1 MASPLLEASEAV
13 VVVVA
18 EAEAETSELPAAA
31 VASRLVP
38 PEVVVVVSE
47 VVATAV
53 VAAATVVVVATEVAS
68 HPLPA
73 AAVPAGGKLCFTA
86 VVSRLPPKSPF
97 ARLPSIQ
104 SSNWRR
110 LASSTRLSRSRSFRF
125 SFR

>member
-1 MASPLLEASEAV
+1 MASPLPEASEAV

-31 VASRLVP
+31 VASRLVL

-47 VVATAV
+47 VEATAV

-73 AAVPAGGKLCFTA
+73 VEVPAGGKLCFTA
-86 VVSRLPPKSPF
+86 AVSRLPPNSPS

-104 SSNWRR
+104 TSTWRC